1 MIQVLNDA
9 TIVTVYK
16 SELYA
21 LYYCIIDFSISFRKD
36 FDYYIYNKLKP
47 KKFSLFYLILP
58 VLFT

>member
-21 LYYCIIDFSISFRKD
+21 LYYWIIDSSISFRKD
-36 FDYYIYNKLKP
+36 FDYYIDNKLTP